1 VLKERAS
8 NQRPEARL
16 GHSLFVAEM
25 LETGGLRAL
34 HGSAESFGKSKTPGV
49 IRKQQQAKYKKRNKV
64 IMRGR

>member
-34 HGSAESFGKSKTPGV
+34 HGSAESLKERLQK
-49 IRKQQQAKYKKRNKV
+49 IE
-64 IMRGR
+64 